1 MWLTNPNLIS
11 TELNLQ
17 NNVCKTQLDYHATSC
32 SGRPSLM
39 FMAGATPLGAANTS
53 NYVRTELLI
62 MKILKHV
69 K

>member
-53 NYVRTELLI
+53 NYENRTHRENI
-62 MKILKHV
+62 KYKI
-69 K
+69 